1 MRSARFIA
9 HDLRSGR
16 FCANL
21 LRISNFSHTVK
32 LKLSVFIAVHAAQS
46 LKQQPAEIDRIRPSQ
61 YDSRDTFS
69 RVLQWFCSLWDSRQG
84 S

>member
-1 MRSARFIA
+1 MRSARFNA
-9 HDLRSGR
+9 HLLRFGR

-21 LRISNFSHTVK
+21 LRISNFSHMVK
-32 LKLSVFIAVHAAQS
+32 LKIPVFIAVHAAQS
-46 LKQQPAEIDRIRPSQ
+46 LKQQPAGIDRIRPSQ
-61 YDSRDTFS
+61 YGSRDSFS